1 MLMLGLERGDIVKSF
16 LVVQGL
22 LELEKAEKW
31 DQAKTL
37 LYNLWYSDKGNVDK
51 LCRVIAECWFVLTE
65 WNCCIQNS
73 TLSFASFKET
83 LIEVMQ
89 YGIKHFPSDAN
100 FLCMSGYMISLFPDF
115 FYRDNSDEQY
125 SKWEQKGNDMLRLAT
140 HIAPNNLIC
149 KILYLGT
156 QPNALKEYLKA
167 KIELAPRINS
177 IFSGHTAVE
186 DYFKDILSN

>member
-1 MLMLGLERGDIVKSF
+1 MSNIANGSK
-16 LVVQGL
+16 
-22 LELEKAEKW
+22 
-31 DQAKTL
+31 
-37 LYNLWYSDKGNVDK
+37 
-51 LCRVIAECWFVLTE
+51 RVMT
-65 WNCCIQNS
+65 CCVSQ
-73 TLSFASFKET
+73 
-83 LIEVMQ
+83 
-89 YGIKHFPSDAN
+89 H
-100 FLCMSGYMISLFPDF
+100 
-115 FYRDNSDEQY
+115 
-125 SKWEQKGNDMLRLAT
+125 